1 MGSAASTHQTN
12 PPPSIH
18 YLATCSSN
26 ERKRIS
32 SLPQHQLFNII
43 QSVAIPRLTSN
54 VHPTTTPKFPCCCPF
69 KCDTPHEKYFTKYD
83 LKFHI
88 QDNHI
93 CSFVQLLQEP
103 KRSSSNVALVQSLM
117 YLNPGELIDVSNTCS
132 WLYLAS
138 ESRLLWRPWGK
149 GVFSRVYKTYQV
161 ANRASALVKV
171 TGKVMKSAQQQ
182 LNQALKNVTAL
193 VEGNRIEYLKVHKP
207 NTTQYTTA
215 SALLALLL
223 LPPKPDTNAEGQSTF
238 YQQWMQD
245 TPIIM
250 DSHMN
255 DSRAPDYDSFRRICT
270 FMREK
275 GVEVPNIEN
284 KLQQLN
290 VFSVPS
296 ASMLKARPF
305 IETLRRDMQSYNGL
319 NPSEFV
325 SIFYIVLPILPILF
339 SHVKSR

>member
-1 MGSAASTHQTN
+1 
-12 PPPSIH
+12 
-18 YLATCSSN
+18 
-26 ERKRIS
+26 
-32 SLPQHQLFNII
+32 
-43 QSVAIPRLTSN
+43 
-54 VHPTTTPKFPCCCPF
+54 
-69 KCDTPHEKYFTKYD
+69 
-83 LKFHI
+83 
-88 QDNHI
+88 
-93 CSFVQLLQEP
+93 
-103 KRSSSNVALVQSLM
+103 
-117 YLNPGELIDVSNTCS
+117 
-132 WLYLAS
+132 
-138 ESRLLWRPWGK
+138 
-149 GVFSRVYKTYQV
+149 
-161 ANRASALVKV
+161 
-171 TGKVMKSAQQQ
+171 
-182 LNQALKNVTAL
+182 
-193 VEGNRIEYLKVHKP
+193 
-207 NTTQYTTA
+207 
-215 SALLALLL
+215 LLL

-319 NPSEFV
+319 NPSEF